1 METDVV
7 LGDARLTLA
16 RAQPGTYDLL
26 VIDAFNSDA
35 QRLRG
40 GGDHGLLPAESE
52 RSAATSV
59 WIVLAREPDDFGP
72 PRKDPRWAE
81 PARAPGVPAWTDD
94 YAGITRVLIWR

>member
-52 RSAATSV
+52 RSAATSI
-59 WIVLAREPDDFGP
+59 WIVLAREPGVVPLSWTGGRFHFKRLPGP
-72 PRKDPRWAE
+72 LSRS
-81 PARAPGVPAWTDD
+81 
-94 YAGITRVLIWR
+94 